1 MATAMVSALTHR
13 KVRADVAMTGEITI
27 RGRVLAIGGLKE
39 KVMAACREGIKTI
52 ILPKDN
58 ERDIEDIPEE
68 VRDKLE
74 FIPVS
79 SIDQVLENALV
90 K

>member
-1 MATAMVSALTHR
+1 MC
-13 KVRADVAMTGEITI
+13 I
-27 RGRVLAIGGLKE
+27 RDR
-39 KVMAACREGIKTI
+39 
-52 ILPKDN
+52 DN